1 MHKNVRSND
10 RIDIGNVISESGD
23 TFTVMQGASREY
35 NIPKSAVEGF
45 DGSELY
51 QRDDDRPET
60 VKRRID
66 VYFEQTS
73 PLISYYRDHDK
84 LVEIDGMQS
93 IDEVTQDL
101 MAALTS
107 N

>member
-1 MHKNVRSND
+1 VSDPVIQRWERVMHKNVRSND

-51 QRDDDRPET
+51 
-60 VKRRID
+60 
-66 VYFEQTS
+66 
-73 PLISYYRDHDK
+73 L
-84 LVEIDGMQS
+84 S
-93 IDEVTQDL
+93 IPYTEVL
-101 MAALTS
+101 KYKVS
-107 N
+107 

>member
-1 MHKNVRSND
+1 MSDSVIQRWERVIHKNVRSND

-51 QRDDDRPET
+51 
-60 VKRRID
+60 
-66 VYFEQTS
+66 
-73 PLISYYRDHDK
+73 L
-84 LVEIDGMQS
+84 S
-93 IDEVTQDL
+93 IPYSEVL
-101 MAALTS
+101 KYKVP
-107 N
+107 

>member
-1 MHKNVRSND
+1 MSDPVIQRWERVMHKNVRSND

-51 QRDDDRPET
+51 
-60 VKRRID
+60 
-66 VYFEQTS
+66 
-73 PLISYYRDHDK
+73 L
-84 LVEIDGMQS
+84 S
-93 IDEVTQDL
+93 IPYSEVL
-101 MAALTS
+101 KYKVP
-107 N
+107 